1 MPNTSHP
8 PSAEPS
14 LASLVGGII
23 NDARDLLLQ
32 EFTMAKLEVRDEL
45 RRSKEAAISFGVGI
59 GVAAVGGILL
69 ILMLVH
75 LLHLYTEL
83 PLWGCYGV
91 VGGILVLLS
100 LFFLY
105 SGKRTTQ
112 EIDVIP
118 PETVDTL
125 KENAQWIKETT
136 TSDRA

>member
-75 LLHLYTEL
+75 LLHMYTEL

-136 TSDRA
+136 TSDRV